1 MSVRSR
7 KCVTVPR
14 RRAGGRICAVTV
26 VADENA
32 IAEPRPCMR
41 CSRVSLL
48 WVVGR
53 CADCVAEMGLRDDRA
68 EYDEWK
74 ADVQAEYGRK

>member
-1 MSVRSR
+1 M
-7 KCVTVPR
+7 TV
-14 RRAGGRICAVTV
+14 AVEDTV
-26 VADENA
+26 M
-32 IAEPRPCMR
+32 AEPRPCTR

-53 CADCVAEMGLRDDRA
+53 CADCVAEMGLQDDRA
-68 EYDEWK
+68 EYEAWK

>member
-1 MSVRSR
+1 VCATVRS
-7 KCVTVPR
+7 VTSV
-14 RRAGGRICAVTV
+14 AGSAPWAV
-26 VADENA
+26 VADDNVM
-32 IAEPRPCMR
+32 AEPRPRER

-53 CADCVAEMGLRDDRA
+53 CADCVAEMGLGDDRA
-68 EYDEWK
+68 EYDAWK